1 MLADWKAA
9 TERHDDGSLARS
21 LTIQEARFGI
31 SPQLMD
37 ILTNTAVMFGW
48 LPSPPVADID
58 DETAAVTWAAELE
71 DPEG

>member
-21 LTIQEARFGI
+21 LTIQQARFGI
-31 SPQLMD
+31 SSQLMD
-37 ILTNTAVMFGW
+37 IPTNTAVAFGW
-48 LPSPPVADID
+48 LPSPTVADVD
-58 DETAAVTWAAELE
+58 DEAGAVTGAVELE